1 MTDSKPPEPRDE
13 QEQQQRNAASE
24 EKSELANSKP
34 EDRDDKE
41 QEEWYERT
49 LYQVL
54 LWVGVTGIF
63 VLVMGLILNWYID
76 PQTSTQK
83 KDLVQALGLI
93 TVGVAGAIGIVFTWR
108 GQRLARVAQEHNQKN
123 TLTQLRNAQD
133 QLELARQSQEN
144 NQENTQEQLRLSRQS
159 QEQNQKSTQAQLENS
174 QEELRLTR
182 EGQITERF
190 TRAIEQLGN
199 DSREVRI
206 GGIYALATI
215 ASDSDAYHSPAIE
228 ILSAYI
234 RERSPWPPQGDYE
247 CGEVSQAEE
256 ELTHQH
262 RLPDI
267 QAILYILKEL
277 AERKLKKLKEDKR
290 SYGDGGGKVISLTK
304 TDLRNADLRGAH
316 LVLARLRG
324 ANLKG
329 ARLYGAH
336 LRFARLRNAIFEEAK
351 LRGAKLQEADF
362 EQAVLCKADFRRA
375 NLAGADLER
384 ADFRGANLAGAHLE
398 RARHLTRDQIE
409 LAIGDNQTILPGNL
423 TNHRPSMWSKSLDEQ
438 RRIIDER
445 IRQTPKDE

>member
-1 MTDSKPPEPRDE
+1 MTDPRPRSERDE
-13 QEQQQRNAASE
+13 KQ
-24 EKSELANSKP
+24 
-34 EDRDDKE
+34 DKK
-41 QEEWYERT
+41 WYERS
-49 LYQVL
+49 LPL
-54 LWVGVTGIF
+54 F
-63 VLVMGLILNWYID
+63 VLTVGGIVLCVLVLALLLDWYIN
-76 PQTSTQK
+76 PQTPPEK
-83 KDLVQALGLI
+83 KGLVQALGLI
-93 TVGVAGAIGIVFTWR
+93 TVGVAGAVGIFFTWR
-108 GQRLARVAQEHNQKN
+108 GQRLAREA
-123 TLTQLRNAQD
+123 
-133 QLELARQSQEN
+133 QEN

-199 DSREVRI
+199 DSSDVRI

-215 ASDSDAYHSPAIE
+215 ASDSDAYYWPAIE

-234 RERSPWPPQGDYE
+234 RQHSPWPPQGGYE
-247 CGEVSQAEE
+247 CGGVSPAEE
-256 ELTHQH
+256 ELTHRH

-277 AERKLKKLKEDKR
+277 AELKEGKR
-290 SYGDGGGKVISLTK
+290 SYGDGGRKFISLTN
-304 TDLRNADLRGAH
+304 TDLRNADLRGAR
-316 LVLARLRG
+316 LVWARLRG

-336 LRFARLRNAIFEEAK
+336 LRIARLRNAIFEEAK
-351 LRGAKLQEADF
+351 LRGAELQRADL

-384 ADFRGANLAGAHLE
+384 ADFRGANLAGANLE

-409 LAIGDNQTILPGNL
+409 LAIGNNQTILPENL
-423 TNHRPSMWSKSLDEQ
+423 TNHRPSTWSKSLDEQ
-438 RRIIDER
+438 RRIVDER